1 MKKKIIKIQ
10 QRKYETVKGMYYII
24 KLGMKAEWR
33 WKGMEAVKIPKR
45 QIQTMQTL
53 YRTKGNALQ

>member
-1 MKKKIIKIQ
+1 
-10 QRKYETVKGMYYII
+10 MYYII